1 MSIFNRARDIIIHPR
16 ETWQV
21 IKDETVTNK
30 NLFVN
35 YAAPLAL
42 IPAVVSLISLTLI
55 GIRLPDGAVI
65 RAPFIEALIGGVA
78 GYALHL
84 VALFLGAWVVKMLA
98 PLFQAKADLN
108 LALKVVV
115 FSMTP
120 VWVVGLFSL
129 APGLSLLSILG
140 LYGIYLLSLGLGTIV
155 DTPPKKVALYTISV
169 LLVSFLLTAVLSVL
183 TVGLFYGPMFM
194 RMMAS

>member
-1 MSIFNRARDIIIHPR
+1 MSIFNRARDIIIHPK

-21 IKDETVTNK
+21 IKDETVSNK
-30 NLFVN
+30 DLFVN

-42 IPAVVSLISLTLI
+42 IPAVASLVSLTLV

-65 RAPFIEALIGGVA
+65 RAPFIEAVSGGA
-78 GYALHL
+78 IGYALHL
-84 VALFLGAWVVKMLA
+84 IALFLGAWVIKMLA
-98 PLFQAKADLN
+98 PLFKAKADFN

-120 VWVVGLFSL
+120 VWAVGIFSL
-129 APGLSLLSILG
+129 APGLSFLSLLG
-140 LYGIYLLSLGLGTIV
+140 LYGIYLLSLGLGTILE
-155 DTPPKKVALYTISV
+155 TPSNKVVLYTISV
-169 LLVSFLLTAVLSVL
+169 ILVSFLISLLLSVL